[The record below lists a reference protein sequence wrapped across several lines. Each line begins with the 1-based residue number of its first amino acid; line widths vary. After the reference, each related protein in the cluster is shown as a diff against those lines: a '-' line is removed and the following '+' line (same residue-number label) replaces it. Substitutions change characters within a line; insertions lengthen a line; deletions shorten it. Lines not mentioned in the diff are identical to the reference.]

1 MDRRWPMEQTA
12 GVIPKAFIMRRLHSL
27 TGLFLVLFLMEHMLT
42 NSQAALFFGADGNG
56 FVRAVNFL
64 HNLPFLPLIEG
75 ILLGVPILFHGVLG
89 IKYAL
94 TAKSN
99 NKGSNGS
106 SPAMKGYSRNRAY
119 TWQRLTSWIILFG
132 IIAHVSYMRFYI
144 YPVSA
149 KEGNVSSYFVRLKMD
164 PGLYTLSKRLSVTL
178 YDMAGVA
185 RAEGELKDLNLKIN
199 AAQVKQH
206 EVMAHYE
213 KDLISSYKGAFSV
226 GDQKVFEEGQQAMQ
240 RKKWIEALSYRP
252 INANQVI
259 AVSPSF
265 GDVILLNVRD
275 SFKSPFTA
283 ALYTIFVIATCFHAF
298 NGLWTFCISW
308 GIILKM
314 RSQNQVLNVCIA
326 LMVLIALL
334 GLTAIWGSYFIN
346 LKH

>member
-1 MDRRWPMEQTA
+1 
-12 GVIPKAFIMRRLHSL
+12 
-27 TGLFLVLFLMEHMLT
+27 MEHMLT

-75 ILLGVPILFHGVLG
+75 VLLGVPILFHGVLG
-89 IKYAL
+89 IRYAL
-94 TAKSN
+94 SAKSN
-99 NKGSNGS
+99 NKGSDGS
-106 SPAMKGYSRNRAY
+106 SPAMKGYNRNKAY
-119 TWQRLTSWIILFG
+119 TWQRLTSWVILFG

-164 PGLYTLSKRLSVTL
+164 PGLYTLSKRLGVTL
-178 YDMAGVA
+178 YDTAGVA
-185 RAEGELKDLNLKIN
+185 AKQGEIKDLSAKIN
-199 AAQVKQH
+199 AAQVKEEEIH
-206 EVMAHYE
+206 SRYE
-213 KDLISSYKGAFSV
+213 KDFFSSYKGTFSTT
-226 GDQKVFEEGQQAMQ
+226 DQKIYEEGQLAMQ
-240 RKKWIEALSYRP
+240 KKEWIAALGYRH
-252 INANQVI
+252 INASEVI
-259 AVSPSF
+259 AVSTSF

-275 SFKSPFTA
+275 SFKSPITA

-314 RSQNQVLNVCIA
+314 RSQNQALNLCIA